1 MSYIN
6 FYNGRVTE
14 GGTNG
19 KLVNSGNKITAVVKR
34 GTEVSQVLAI
44 RCEEGYTTNKDVILS
59 FENGNNKWCFEVNG
73 KKGEYGAPITLK
85 NVGTV
90 NKLFTLY
97 TTAASDEEP
106 KVDKTVKI
114 NIDTEVI
121 PTA

>member
-6 FYNGRVTE
+6 FYNGKVTE

-19 KLVNSGNKITAVVKR
+19 KLVNSGNKITAVVKK

-44 RCEEGYTTNKDVILS
+44 RCEEGYATNKDVVLS

-73 KKGEYGAPITLK
+73 VKGEYGAPITLT

-90 NKLFTLY
+90 NTLFTLY
-97 TTAASDEEP
+97 TTATSDEAP

-114 NIDTEVI
+114 NIDTEII